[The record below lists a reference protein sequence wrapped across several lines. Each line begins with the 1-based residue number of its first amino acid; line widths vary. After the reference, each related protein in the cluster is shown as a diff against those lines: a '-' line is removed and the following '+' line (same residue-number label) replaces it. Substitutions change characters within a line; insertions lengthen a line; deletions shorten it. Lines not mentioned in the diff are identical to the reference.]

1 MSLITF
7 YAIDSHNVMF
17 LFSFIHLTINVS
29 RKIQGQHNK
38 SKYFPDKVLHIALIA
53 YCIDVYF
60 INENVLLTC
69 GMIILYLGARG
80 IKKV

>member
-38 SKYFPDKVLHIALIA
+38 SKYFPDKVLHIALI
-53 YCIDVYF
+53 
-60 INENVLLTC
+60 
-69 GMIILYLGARG
+69 LYRRVFY
-80 IKKV
+80 K